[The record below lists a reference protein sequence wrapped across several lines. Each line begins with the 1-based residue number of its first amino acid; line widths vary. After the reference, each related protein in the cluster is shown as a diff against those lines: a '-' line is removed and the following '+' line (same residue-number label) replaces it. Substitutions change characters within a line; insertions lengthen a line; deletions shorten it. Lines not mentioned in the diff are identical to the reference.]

1 MNTLKQSNGW
11 LFRRGKWILDSEYA
25 ITWVLLHMSEKDHSR
40 YFGRQVD
47 PAIMDQTTREQAW
60 KVTQKL
66 YPWIDEPGNN

>member
-1 MNTLKQSNGW
+1 
-11 LFRRGKWILDSEYA
+11 
-25 ITWVLLHMSEKDHSR
+25 MSEKDHSR